1 MSKHECANG
10 EPESEFQSFWGRSE
24 WLHDAVEVC
33 FGLILSD
40 PLGSLGESS
49 SSEITRISYDASSD
63 SGDFPVTLTLD
74 SKSGKTYTAHVT
86 LDLTISFFDRTDIY
100 DGIVGE
106 EGSSTVVIAFDASA
120 LDKEVTKVFVVMV
133 EN

>member
-1 MSKHECANG
+1 
-10 EPESEFQSFWGRSE
+10 
-24 WLHDAVEVC
+24 
-33 FGLILSD
+33 
-40 PLGSLGESS
+40 
-49 SSEITRISYDASSD
+49 
-63 SGDFPVTLTLD
+63 VTLTLD

-86 LDLTISFFDRTDIY
+86 LDLTIPFFDRTDIY